1 MKRQRIKLLII
12 ALAAVLATLF
22 SQGTL
27 AYYSVIGK
35 ATNVVTSGDISLA
48 IYEKTADD
56 QDFPAEGVYVI
67 PGDVVSKRVTVENV
81 CGHPFYLRVK
91 LVNGSTDQALNA
103 DDCLKVDLNTTDWT
117 VGQDGFIYYNK
128 ILEPGQTTAPVF
140 TEVEIVGEK
149 LGREN
154 IGTTLE
160 LTVKAFAVQSENN
173 PAEHPWDAAGWPAE

>member
-1 MKRQRIKLLII
+1 MKRQRIKLLVIV
-12 ALAAVLATLF
+12 LAAVLATLF

-35 ATNVVTSGDISLA
+35 ATNVVTSGDISLK
-48 IYEKTADD
+48 IHEKTADD

-91 LVNGSTDQALNA
+91 LVNGSTDLELNA

-128 ILEPGQTTAPVF
+128 VLEPGQTTAPVF

-149 LGREN
+149 LGRDN